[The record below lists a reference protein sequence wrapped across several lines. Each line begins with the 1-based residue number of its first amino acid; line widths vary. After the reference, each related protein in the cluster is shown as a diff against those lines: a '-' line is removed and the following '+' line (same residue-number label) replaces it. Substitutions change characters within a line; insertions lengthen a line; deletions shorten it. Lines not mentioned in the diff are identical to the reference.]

1 MSDPSD
7 PRRGRE
13 FHRAT
18 VSLREPVD
26 VGAMTET
33 DRLGSAMV
41 CVEPGWVI
49 VDQAYSTGGGSLVF
63 IPSEQVRSVVFQG
76 PEPEAGP

>member
-1 MSDPSD
+1 MSDRFD
-7 PRRGRE
+7 LRHNRD

-26 VGAMTET
+26 VGTTTET
-33 DRLGSAMV
+33 DRLGNAMV

-49 VDQAYSTGGGSLVF
+49 VDQTYSTTGAGLVF
-63 IPSEQVRSVVFQG
+63 IPSEQVRSVVFEGQ
-76 PEPEAGP
+76 EPENSP